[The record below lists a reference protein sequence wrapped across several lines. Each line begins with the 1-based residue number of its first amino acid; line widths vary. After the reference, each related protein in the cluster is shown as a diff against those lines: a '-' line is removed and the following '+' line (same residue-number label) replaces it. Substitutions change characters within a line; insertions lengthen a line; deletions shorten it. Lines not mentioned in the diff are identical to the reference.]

1 MLITFEGKRVLVAGA
16 ARGIGHGIAVAF
28 AENGAEVIACDR
40 LFEEVEQ
47 FAGPAKAGG
56 GAIRSAKVDVTD
68 KPSIDAVVAQA
79 GGTIDVLVYVAGGIR
94 GQRPKPLEDVSVDDF
109 HQIVDA
115 NLTGA
120 FLFAQAVAPGMKRAG
135 RGRIVTISSRA
146 AIAPS
151 LTGIQ
156 SYAAAKHGQ
165 LGLVRQ
171 LASELGQF
179 GITVNTIAPGFLR
192 TSPDYE
198 PQWDGWGPEGQKA
211 FVERTAMRRL
221 GSPEDIAHA
230 AMFLASDYASFI
242 TGQILPVMGSPT

>member
-1 MLITFEGKRVLVAGA
+1 MLITFKGKRVIVAGA
-16 ARGIGHGIAVAF
+16 ARGIGHAIAVAF
-28 AENGAEVIACDR
+28 AENGGNVTACDR
-40 LFEEVEQ
+40 LFEEVELY
-47 FAGPAKAGG
+47 AGPAKTGG
-56 GAIRSAKVDVTD
+56 GTIRAAKVDVTD

-94 GQRPKPLEDVSVDDF
+94 GQRPKPLEDVPVEDF

-135 RGRIVTISSRA
+135 KGRIVTISSRA

-198 PQWDGWGPEGQKA
+198 PQWEGWGQEGQKA
-211 FVERTAMRRL
+211 FVERTAMRRM
-221 GSPEDIAHA
+221 GTPEDIAHA